1 MKVYRYGKNYALM
14 AWSII
19 LEDDVMT
26 HYKYAVP
33 VFISAALLAVFSG
46 CESNKKVPA
55 PNSTDASSSAVDSRT
70 IERTA
75 EFGTTEPASTSI
87 SVTTSFVSGAAEY
100 ITTTVTK
107 TASSAVQMPDNKT
120 SFELP
125 AEDKY
130 RHAGET
136 VSGQLV
142 QSFSCDLTYDGTNE
156 DVGKYYSQD
165 KNKYFYRIYR
175 KGKLMNTVIS
185 PENSDEQSSECTIV
199 HDGNTGEYHLAWV
212 NIKNDNVV
220 LEYLDLSDNEEQS
233 STAVEFSRDNSDTY
247 ISGSKV
253 SPEKCQQ
260 YLDNVTIIDGDERDL
275 GSYLEVGNADQKPA
289 DTPADITP
297 TVPEVPQSTTVDKSA
312 EIEEI
317 RSYYEKKIAEE
328 QQMADVYKKDPR
340 YNPALITAGT
350 DAYISAK
357 AAKEEEKEL
366 AERSGCL
373 EEAAKIQDDIDS
385 LDSLIAQTEYSIEV
399 TPEVSRH
406 EGAIAQYQQ
415 EMESKIASLQ

>member
-1 MKVYRYGKNYALM
+1 
-14 AWSII
+14 
-19 LEDDVMT
+19 MT
-26 HYKYAVP
+26 HYKYAVQ
-33 VFISAALLAVFSG
+33 VFLSAAILAAVSG
-46 CESNKKVPA
+46 CGNNTKVPA
-55 PNSTDASSSAVDSRT
+55 PQSTDASSSAVEKT
-70 IERTA
+70 INSSA
-75 EFGTTEPASTSI
+75 EIDTTESSSTTI
-87 SVTTSFVSGAAEY
+87 SVTTSFVSGAAVY
-100 ITTTVTK
+100 NTTTVTK

-220 LEYLDLSDNEEQS
+220 LEYLDLSNNEEHS

-247 ISGSKV
+247 ISGSRV

-260 YLDNVTIIDGDERDL
+260 YLDNVTIIDSDERDL
-275 GSYLEVGNADQKPA
+275 GSYLDVGTAEQKPA
-289 DTPADITP
+289 EQPVVTAPAT
-297 TVPEVPQSTTVDKSA
+297 TAVPEVPQSTTADNSA
-312 EIEEI
+312 EIAEI
-317 RSYYEKKIAEE
+317 RSHYEKLISDE
-328 QQMADVYKKDPR
+328 QQAIDLYKKDPR
-340 YNPALITAGT
+340 YNSSLTTAGT
-350 DAYISAK
+350 EAYINAK
-357 AAKEEEKEL
+357 TVKQEEKEL

-373 EEAAKIQDDIDS
+373 EDAAKIQTEIDA
-385 LDSLIAQTEYSIEV
+385 LDQLIEQTVYSVEV
-399 TPEVSRH
+399 TPEITKR
-406 EGAIAQYQQ
+406 EGAIEQYRQ
-415 EMESKIASLQ
+415 EMESKLAALQ